1 MQNLI
6 QERVTRLHVAGELP
20 TKTYTK
26 NADGSVAKTSAAN
39 ITHAEANSVPVRTA
53 QDLVRLLEDITEST
67 SDVLVPSVWN
77 GDEKTSFQVR
87 TRGAVAALFPDQ
99 KDALTSLTRHADGQL
114 YGARVKDSLTN
125 SAWVLLDADNA
136 PGMPVEWCEFDIAQR
151 LELWEKF
158 LPNISKSERVEL
170 RSTSSRVS
178 EIGVAAGRK
187 SHAWIRISDPSK
199 LHMLRAFIGVEM
211 TMHGADFA
219 SPNRSRSTG
228 EIISSTRKSVF
239 DLAVFDTARIVFCA
253 QPIVKS
259 ESLQLHDAGIEIV
272 NPGGGAFDVSNIEM
286 PSLTRQTE
294 YSAATNI
301 STRMSQNGLF
311 VATSQ
316 TRLSW
321 GMPVEV
327 NGQTN
332 SLEYWFASM
341 GSADKL
347 RCESPFRAS
356 NSQAAFIG
364 KTNSGNPF
372 IYDSGDSTS
381 YYLESPFEAEW
392 IEVDHNGKK
401 HWENEASDVLPIKE
415 EDARRIVSSGFGKIR
430 SSTDFV
436 GRNKP
441 ADYTIDGILQRGMV
455 YTLTGYTGHSKSSLT
470 LYMAMCIALGKSFG
484 GRDVEQGAVLFLAGE
499 NPDNLRTQWI
509 ALCHYHDVDP
519 ENPHIYWHEGRFDL
533 AKAGKAL
540 RAEAA
545 KIPDLR
551 FVAADTLQAFFIGD
565 NDNDNV
571 AMRDAAMVFRDLTAL
586 DGSPTVLIPAH
597 PAGKVADR
605 SNLVPRG
612 GGSFL
617 NEIDGNFSLW
627 NDKEKLIFHTAGK
640 LRGAPFD
647 PIFFKLTDCDDCS
660 ALIDTK
666 LRIPHISVVREIGSD
681 EMVNDIERQEELEI
695 GILQMAH
702 GNPFTPKKHYMEEL
716 EIGRYQMDILL
727 RKLISQKLVKVTSAG
742 RYRIKLT
749 FLGETLLGEF
759 HEKL

>member
-1 MQNLI
+1 MENLI
-6 QERVTRLHVAGELP
+6 QERVTRLRVQGELP

-26 NADGSVAKTSAAN
+26 NADGSVSKTAAATICNAMAK
-39 ITHAEANSVPVRTA
+39 SVPVKTA
-53 QDLVRLLEDITEST
+53 QDLVELLEDITEST
-67 SDVLVPSVWN
+67 SDVLVPSVWR
-77 GDEKTSFQVR
+77 GDEQTSFQVK
-87 TRGAVAALFPDQ
+87 TKGAVAALFPDH
-99 KDALTSLTRHADGQL
+99 KDALTGLKRHADGKL

-125 SAWVLLDADNA
+125 SWWILLDADNA
-136 PGMPVEWCEFDIAQR
+136 PGMPAEWCEMSIAQR
-151 LELWEKF
+151 LELWKPF
-158 LPNISKSERVEL
+158 VPNIEKCERVEL
-170 RSTSSRVS
+170 RSASSRVS
-178 EIGVAAGRK
+178 EIGKAAGRK

-199 LHMLRAFIGVEM
+199 LHVLRAFIGVEM

-219 SPNRSRSTG
+219 SPNYSRSTG

-239 DLAVFDTARIVFCA
+239 DLAVFDAGRIVFCA
-253 QPIVKS
+253 KPIVKGD
-259 ESLQLHDAGIEIV
+259 SLQIHDAGIEIV
-272 NPGGGAFDVSNIEM
+272 NLGGGALDVSNIEM
-286 PSLTRQTE
+286 PSLSRQTE
-294 YSAATNI
+294 YSAATSI

-311 VATSQ
+311 VSTSQ
-316 TRLSW
+316 TRLTW
-321 GMPVEV
+321 DMPIEV

-332 SLEYWFASM
+332 TLEYWFASM

-347 RCESPFRAS
+347 RCEAPFRAS
-356 NSQAAFIG
+356 DSQAAFIG
-364 KTNSGNPF
+364 KTVGGNPF

-381 YYLESPFEAEW
+381 YYLESLFDAEW
-392 IEVDHNGKK
+392 VEVERNGQK
-401 HWENEASDVLPIKE
+401 HWQNEASDVQPVKE
-415 EDARRIVSSGFGKIR
+415 EAARRIVSSGFGKIR

-509 ALCHYHDVDP
+509 ALCHEHEVDP
-519 ENPHIYWHEGRFDL
+519 ENPHVYWHEGRFDL
-533 AKAGKAL
+533 AKAGDAL
-540 RAEAA
+540 RSEAA
-545 KIPDLR
+545 KISNLR

-571 AMRDAAMVFRDLTAL
+571 AMRDAAMAFRDLTSL
-586 DGSPTVLIPAH
+586 DGLPTVLIPAH

-627 NDKEKLIFHTAGK
+627 NDSEKLIFHTAGK

-647 PIFFKLTDCDDCS
+647 PIFFKLTDCDNCP

-681 EMVNDIERQEELEI
+681 EIVDDIKRRENYEI

-702 GNPFTPKKHYMEEL
+702 ANPFTSKTEYADGLNMT
-716 EIGRYQMDILL
+716 RWSMDKAIKSLVG
-727 RKLISQKLVKVTSAG
+727 QNLVKVTSAG
-742 RYRIKLT
+742 KYRIKLT
-749 FLGETLLGEF
+749 KFGKDVLEGF
-759 HEKL
+759 HEKN